1 MFSLRGHER
10 ALIGSIEFELVE
22 SLEASVI
29 LELGL
34 LGGRGKK
41 YKDTNTVTY
50 TGFLTYGLQNAY
62 VAIALSY
69 FHCIATFGYVGLG
82 GLDILRFPLYYN
94 YYFQLM

>member
-1 MFSLRGHER
+1 
-10 ALIGSIEFELVE
+10 LIGSIEFELVE

-82 GLDILRFPLYYN
+82 DSIFLGFHYIIIIIFN
-94 YYFQLM
+94 